1 MSEILN
7 DALETAKRQ
16 LKAHKD
22 ICQDFSCAK
31 SFIQC
36 AIKTADE
43 ASIYVGCNLD
53 TLDDAYNY
61 IDNFHRL
68 ELDVVAK
75 RALEVSKAEKKNN
88 SAAEVA
94 KLRAKF
100 REGSSYR
107 SLGVTVNIIH
117 KFREGNELY
126 VVLYSDVNDENK
138 AILRKIFWKEGG
150 EAFNHQGREFTPND
164 YVFSE
169 EECERLGVT
178 ND

>member
-1 MSEILN
+1 MSELLN
-7 DALETAKRQ
+7 DAFETAKKQ

-22 ICQDFSCAK
+22 ICQDFSYAK
-31 SFIQC
+31 SLIQR

-43 ASIYVGCNLD
+43 AGIYVGCNLD
-53 TLDDAYNY
+53 TLDDVYNY
-61 IDNFHRL
+61 LDNFHKL

-75 RALEVSKAEKKNN
+75 RALEVSKVEKKNN
-88 SAAEVA
+88 TAAEIA
-94 KLRAKF
+94 KLKAKF

-117 KFREGNELY
+117 KFREGNKLY
-126 VVLYSDVNDENK
+126 VVFYSDVNDENK
-138 AILRKIFWKEGG
+138 AILRKIFCKEDG
-150 EAFNHQGREFTPND
+150 EAFSHQGREFTPND

>member
-1 MSEILN
+1 MSEILKN
-7 DALETAKRQ
+7 ALENAKKR

-31 SFIQC
+31 DFIQC

-43 ASIYVGCNLD
+43 AGIYVGCNLD

-61 IDNFHRL
+61 LDNFHRL

-75 RALEVSKAEKKNN
+75 HALEVSKAEKKNN
-88 SAAEVA
+88 SAVEIV
-94 KLRAKF
+94 KLKAKF
-100 REGSSYR
+100 RKSSSYYK
-107 SLGVTVNIIH
+107 SGVTVNIIH
-117 KFREGNELY
+117 KFREDENVY
-126 VVLYSDVNDENK
+126 VVFYSDVNDDKNPVIK
-138 AILRKIFWKEGG
+138 KVFYDYDG
-150 EAFNHQGREFTPND
+150 EAFIFQGRTFTSND

-169 EECERLGVT
+169 EECERLGVS